1 MKHQYSDVAL
11 TKTWWRH
18 NTIQSAE
25 SLAFRSKTPK
35 VISHNIMRHDMDWWM
50 FIASFHDG
58 SVVEDKRVGLG
69 DRRGRR
75 GRRAGGEERRRGG
88 GVWGV
93 KKRKAWFKSTIF
105 AISDLVKK

>member
-1 MKHQYSDVAL
+1 
-11 TKTWWRH
+11 
-18 NTIQSAE
+18 
-25 SLAFRSKTPK
+25 
-35 VISHNIMRHDMDWWM
+35 M

-75 GRRAGGEERRRGG
+75 GRRGRRAGGEERRRGG

-93 KKRKAWFKSTIF
+93 KKRKACFKSTIF

>member
-1 MKHQYSDVAL
+1 
-11 TKTWWRH
+11 
-18 NTIQSAE
+18 
-25 SLAFRSKTPK
+25 
-35 VISHNIMRHDMDWWM
+35 M

-75 GRRAGGEERRRGG
+75 GRRGRRAGGEERRRGG

-93 KKRKAWFKSTIF
+93 KKRKA
-105 AISDLVKK
+105 

>member
-1 MKHQYSDVAL
+1 
-11 TKTWWRH
+11 
-18 NTIQSAE
+18 
-25 SLAFRSKTPK
+25 
-35 VISHNIMRHDMDWWM
+35 M

-75 GRRAGGEERRRGG
+75 AGGEERRRGG

-93 KKRKAWFKSTIF
+93 KKRKA
-105 AISDLVKK
+105 

>member
-1 MKHQYSDVAL
+1 
-11 TKTWWRH
+11 
-18 NTIQSAE
+18 
-25 SLAFRSKTPK
+25 
-35 VISHNIMRHDMDWWM
+35 M

-93 KKRKAWFKSTIF
+93 KKRKA
-105 AISDLVKK
+105 